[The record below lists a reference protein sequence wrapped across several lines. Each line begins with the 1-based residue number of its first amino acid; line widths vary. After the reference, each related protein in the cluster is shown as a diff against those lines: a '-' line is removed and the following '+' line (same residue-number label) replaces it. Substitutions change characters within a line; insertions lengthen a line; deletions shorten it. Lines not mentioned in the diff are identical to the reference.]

1 MGIRHTAEGPDLTDA
16 RGIIPAFPPR
26 PIDASRRPI
35 PISPEEREARRDAAL
50 RTLDALD
57 DIPDVDLRGLMEEG
71 MRAID
76 AARPPGR
83 KLFDKI
89 PDNDAQLW
97 ETIK

>member
-1 MGIRHTAEGPDLTDA
+1 MGIRLTAEGPDLTDA

-26 PIDASRRPI
+26 PIDAIGRPI

-50 RTLDALD
+50 RALDALD
-57 DIPDVDLRGLMEEG
+57 DIPDVDPPGLMEEG

-83 KLFDKI
+83 RLF
-89 PDNDAQLW
+89 
-97 ETIK
+97 EGMY